1 MKSLIYFGASIVYGI
16 AWGII
21 YLLFAA
27 FHQMP
32 VMFNN
37 NFIFFIARIFNAQLD
52 TVFSGFI
59 FAFIDGLLFGLI
71 PGTIFLIISK
81 IPRKINSNGEIK

>member
-1 MKSLIYFGASIVYGI
+1 MNSLILFGVSIVYGI

-21 YLLFAA
+21 YLFFAA
-27 FHQMP
+27 FHQMT

-52 TVFSGFI
+52 TVFAGFI
-59 FAFIDGLLFGLI
+59 FAFLDGILFGLI
-71 PGTIFLIISK
+71 PGTILLIISMANK
-81 IPRKINSNGEIK
+81 NN

>member
-1 MKSLIYFGASIVYGI
+1 MNSLILFGVSMLYGI

-21 YLLFAA
+21 YLFLAA
-27 FHQMP
+27 FHQMTA
-32 VMFNN
+32 MFNN

-59 FAFIDGLLFGLI
+59 FAFLDGLLFGLI

-81 IPRKINSNGEIK
+81 IPRTNSNGEMK